1 MIYLSL
7 LCALIFSTSLNVI
20 ADPGGK
26 AGRLLTT
33 SGGCGDCHGG
43 SPSTATSVSIIS
55 KSGSFTVKPGTKL
68 ELTAAVAHPSK
79 LAAGIN
85 IGVKSAPNSSTNIG
99 TLDIVAGQG
108 LKKSQSELVQSSPKN
123 MTNGKTEFSFTW
135 TAPTQEGTYFIMATG
150 NAVNR
155 NGGDSGDEWNYMQ
168 PIQLTVSS
176 TTDIGNEFEHSQV
189 SIFPNPI
196 QEHSVLEYQLPTN
209 AKVSYTIS
217 NTLGQFVVK
226 NDLGYQFQ
234 GKNIL
239 GLYGLH
245 PLLPSGHYILSVFSE
260 DFRISIP
267 FIKQ

>member
-1 MIYLSL
+1 MMYLSL
-7 LCALIFSTSLNVI
+7 LCALIVTASFNVI

-26 AGRLLTT
+26 AGRLLAT

-43 SPSTATSVSIIS
+43 SPSSATSVSIIS

-85 IGVKSAPNSSTNIG
+85 IGVKSAPNSNTNIG
-99 TLDIVAGQG
+99 TLDVLAGQG
-108 LKKSQSELVQSSPKN
+108 LKKSSSELVQSSPKN
-123 MTNGKTEFSFTW
+123 MTNGKSEFSFTW
-135 TAPTQEGTYFIMATG
+135 TAPTQEGIYYLMATG

-176 TTDIGNEFEHSQV
+176 TTDIGNEYAQSFV

-196 QEHSVLEYQLPTN
+196 LEHSVLEYQLPTN

-217 NTLGQFVVK
+217 NTLGQYVIK
-226 NDLGYQFQ
+226 HDLGYQSQ

-245 PLLPSGHYILSVFSE
+245 ALLPSGHYILSVFSE
-260 DFRISIP
+260 DFRISAP